1 MIEQIQ
7 NLTTGR
13 SASRARHTEDRWVLL
28 NEDRSVAH
36 SEMVP
41 KILALAWIDGR
52 VNRDEDI
59 KDLVSAVPDQMPPE
73 VMRAAIRV
81 ADWAR
86 VKGNDALADAV
97 LALLGEA

>member
-1 MIEQIQ
+1 MIEQLT

-28 NEDRSVAH
+28 NANRTVAH
-36 SEMVP
+36 SENVP
-41 KILALAWIDGR
+41 KLIAQAWIDGR
-52 VNRDEDI
+52 LTRDEEI
-59 KDLVSAVPDQMPPE
+59 KDLVPAVPDQMPPE

-86 VKGNDALADAV
+86 AKGNDALADAV
-97 LALLGEA
+97 LALLGDE